1 MGQIIDT
8 YITVSG
14 DAWDLISYKV
24 YGTEKMMENLILANP
39 KFSKV
44 VIFDGNIAIICPEIP
59 AQKVGDL
66 PSWVE

>member
-8 YITVSG
+8 YITVTG
-14 DAWDLISYKV
+14 DTWDLISYKV

-39 KFSKV
+39 KLSKV
-44 VIFDGNIAIICPEIP
+44 VIFDGDITIICPEIP
-59 AQKVGDL
+59 AQKAGDL

>member
-14 DAWDLISYKV
+14 DTWDLISYKV
-24 YGTEKMMENLILANP
+24 YGTEKMMMNLMLENP

-44 VIFDGNIAIICPEIP
+44 VIFDGNTTIICPEIP